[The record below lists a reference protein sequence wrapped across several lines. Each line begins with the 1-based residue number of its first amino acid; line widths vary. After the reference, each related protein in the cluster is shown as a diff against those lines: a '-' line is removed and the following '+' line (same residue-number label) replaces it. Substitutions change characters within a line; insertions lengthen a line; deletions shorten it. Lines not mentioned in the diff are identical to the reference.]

1 MCLLRLLYL
10 FFCFKQKTAYE
21 MRISDLSS
29 DVCSSD
35 LMVTISPATSL
46 WMSMTIGTMKSCT
59 SLRNKVAP
67 STEPRWKYHS
77 TPRSYCHALNGFR
90 LKLPPLPNHPGSAPN
105 SARSNTNGSEL
116 KEIGRA
122 HV

>member
-1 MCLLRLLYL
+1 MPCD
-10 FFCFKQKTAYE
+10 TADEPFACVEY
-21 MRISDLSS
+21 
-29 DVCSSD
+29 CW
-35 LMVTISPATSL
+35 MVTISPATSL

-90 LKLPPLPNHPGSAPN
+90 LKLPQLPNHTGSAPN
-105 SARSNTNGSEL
+105 YARSNTKGSEL
-116 KEIGRA
+116 NVSDRA
-122 HV
+122 PARTRSEENTYELQPLM